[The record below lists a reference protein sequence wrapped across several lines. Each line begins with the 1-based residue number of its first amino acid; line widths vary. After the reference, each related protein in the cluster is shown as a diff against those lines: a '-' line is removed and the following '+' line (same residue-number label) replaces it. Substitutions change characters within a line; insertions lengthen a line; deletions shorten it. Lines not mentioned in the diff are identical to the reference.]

1 MKNEKV
7 KPDCPLIGENA
18 NIFNLMGIANRT
30 LKRNNMI
37 DEAKEMCN
45 RIISSESYEKALSI
59 IAEYVNITSSEEYDD
74 YDDDEDYDDEDD
86 DYDM

>member
-37 DEAKEMCN
+37 DEAKEMCSRVTN
-45 RIISSESYEKALSI
+45 SDSYGKALSI
-59 IAEYVNITSSEEYDD
+59 IEEYVNITSSSEEYDD
-74 YDDDEDYDDEDD
+74 FDED

>member
-1 MKNEKV
+1 MKNENF

-37 DEAKEMCN
+37 DEAKEMCSRVTN
-45 RIISSESYEKALSI
+45 SDSYGKALSI
-59 IAEYVNITSSEEYDD
+59 IEEYVNITSSEEYDD
-74 YDDDEDYDDEDD
+74 FDEDEDD
-86 DYDM
+86 YDI

>member
-1 MKNEKV
+1 MKNEKI
-7 KPDCPLIGENA
+7 KPDCALIGENA

-45 RIISSESYEKALSI
+45 RVTNSDSYGKALSI
-59 IAEYVNITSSEEYDD
+59 IEEYVNITSIEEYDD
-74 YDDDEDYDDEDD
+74 FDEDEDD
-86 DYDM
+86 YDI